1 MRAQQMAL
9 VGLAALLAAPGVW
22 ADDQDTAKKIIKN
35 GLVGAGVGAVSAA
48 ASGGKAGKGALI
60 GAGTSVVGGAVVDL
74 LTGGSQPQE
83 PPPQTYPQP
92 QPTYGAYPAPAA
104 AYPAPAAAYP
114 AGGGGASDY
123 QTGYQKGYQ
132 EGFQQGF
139 QQGLQQ
145 GRSGR

>member
-1 MRAQQMAL
+1 MKTQRILVAL
-9 VGLAALLAAPGVW
+9 VMTLAMCGPRGW
-22 ADDQDTAKKIIKN
+22 ADEETAKKILKE
-35 GLVGAGVGAVSAA
+35 GLLGAGVGAVSAG

-74 LTGGSQPQE
+74 LTGGGKPAEPTPQS
-83 PPPQTYPQP
+83 YPQP
-92 QPTYGAYPAPAA
+92 APTYTPGAYPQPV
-104 AYPAPAAAYP
+104 AYPAAPV
-114 AGGGGASDY
+114 GGDY

-139 QQGLQQ
+139 QQGVQQ